1 MREISMHIMDIAENG
16 ITAGADCI
24 HIRIEEDRI
33 KNRYG
38 IKISDN
44 GKGMSD
50 EFLGKVTDPFVT
62 TRNTRRVGL
71 GLAFLK
77 EAALRCNG
85 TFHVTSEPG
94 KGTTVEALFEHD
106 HIDRA
111 PTGDMARSMMVL
123 IAGNPG
129 IDFVYTHIIDS
140 EEFSLDTRELR
151 DSDISLEDPEIIM
164 NLSRFIREK
173 LDELS

>member
-50 EFLGKVTDPFVT
+50 DFLGKATDPFVT
-62 TRNTRRVGL
+62 TRKTRRVGL

-85 TFHVTSEPG
+85 TFHVTSELG
-94 KGTTVEALFEHD
+94 KGTTVEAFFEHD

-111 PTGDMARSMMVL
+111 PTGDMAGSMMVL

-129 IDFVYTHIIDS
+129 IDFVYTHIIDG

-151 DSDISLEDPEIIM
+151 DSDISLEDPEIVL

>member
-1 MREISMHIMDIAENG
+1 LRELSMHIMDIAENG

-33 KNRYG
+33 KNSYR
-38 IKISDN
+38 ITVSDN
-44 GKGMSD
+44 GKGMSED
-50 EFLGKVTDPFVT
+50 FLRKVTDPFVT
-62 TRNTRRVGL
+62 TRTTRRVGL

-85 TFHVTSEPG
+85 TFHVASEPE
-94 KGTTVEALFEHD
+94 KGTTVEAYFEHK

-111 PTGDMARSMMVL
+111 PIGDMAGSITVL

-129 IDFVYTHIIDS
+129 IDFVYSHIIDR

-151 DSDISLEDPEIIM
+151 SSDISLEDPEIIM
-164 NLSRFIREK
+164 NLARLIREK
-173 LDELS
+173 LDELA